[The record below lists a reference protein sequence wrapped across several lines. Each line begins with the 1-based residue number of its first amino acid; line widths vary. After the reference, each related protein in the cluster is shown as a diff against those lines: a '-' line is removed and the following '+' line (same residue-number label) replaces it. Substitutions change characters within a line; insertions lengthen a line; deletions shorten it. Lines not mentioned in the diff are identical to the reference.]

1 MNKERLILRVRE
13 ILAEEF
19 EKDINDLTPDANVK
33 ATLELDS
40 LLLVDMVA
48 LIEAEFKVKVTGTE
62 VAQIK
67 TFAELYDFIEER
79 LK

>member
-40 LLLVDMVA
+40 LSLVDMVA
-48 LIEAEFKVKVTGTE
+48 LIEAEIKVKVTGTE

>member
-40 LLLVDMVA
+40 LSLVDMVA

>member
-1 MNKERLILRVRE
+1 MEKEQLISRVRE

-19 EKDINDLTPDANVK
+19 EKDINDLTPDANIK

-40 LLLVDMVA
+40 LSLVDMVA
-48 LIEAEFKVKVTGTE
+48 LIEAEFKVKITGTE
-62 VAQIK
+62 VSQVK

>member
-1 MNKERLILRVRE
+1 MEKQELIARVNTV
-13 ILAEEF
+13 LAEEF
-19 EKDINDLTPDANVK
+19 EKEINDLTPDANIK

-40 LLLVDMVA
+40 LSLVDMVA
-48 LIEAEFKVKVTGTE
+48 LIEAEFKVKITGTE
-62 VAQIK
+62 VSQIK

>member
-19 EKDINDLTPDANVK
+19 EKYINDLTPDANVK

-40 LLLVDMVA
+40 LSLVDMVA

>member
-19 EKDINDLTPDANVK
+19 EKNIEDLTPDANVK

-40 LLLVDMVA
+40 LSLVDMVA

>member
-1 MNKERLILRVRE
+1 MEKQELITRVNAV
-13 ILAEEF
+13 LAEEF
-19 EKDINDLTPDANVK
+19 EKEINDLTPDANIK

-40 LLLVDMVA
+40 LSLVDMVA
-48 LIEAEFKVKVTGTE
+48 LIEAEFKVKITGTE
-62 VAQIK
+62 VSQVK

>member
-1 MNKERLILRVRE
+1 MEKQELITRVNTV
-13 ILAEEF
+13 LAEEF
-19 EKDINDLTPDANVK
+19 EKEINDLTPDANIK

-40 LLLVDMVA
+40 LSLVDMVA
-48 LIEAEFKVKVTGTE
+48 LIEAEFKVKITGTE
-62 VAQIK
+62 VSQVK

>member
-19 EKDINDLTPDANVK
+19 EKDIEDLTPDANVK

-40 LLLVDMVA
+40 LSLVDMVA

-67 TFAELYDFIEER
+67 TFAELYDFIEGR

>member
-1 MNKERLILRVRE
+1 MNKERLILQVRE
-13 ILAEEF
+13 ILSEEF

-40 LLLVDMVA
+40 LSLVDMVA

>member
-1 MNKERLILRVRE
+1 MKKENLILRVRE

-19 EKDINDLTPDANVK
+19 EKDIEDLTPDANVK

-40 LLLVDMVA
+40 LSLVDMVA

-67 TFAELYDFIEER
+67 TFAEFYDFIEER

>member
-19 EKDINDLTPDANVK
+19 EKDIEDLTPDANVK

-40 LLLVDMVA
+40 LSLVDMVA

>member
-1 MNKERLILRVRE
+1 MEKEQLILRVRE

-19 EKDINDLTPDANVK
+19 EKDINDLTPDANIK

-40 LLLVDMVA
+40 LSLVDMVA
-48 LIEAEFKVKVTGTE
+48 LIEAEFKVKITGTE
-62 VAQIK
+62 VSQVK

>member
-1 MNKERLILRVRE
+1 MEKQELIARVNAV
-13 ILAEEF
+13 LAEEF
-19 EKDINDLTPDANVK
+19 EKEINDLTPDANIK

-40 LLLVDMVA
+40 LSLVDMVA
-48 LIEAEFKVKVTGTE
+48 LIEAEFKVKITGTE
-62 VAQIK
+62 VSQVK

>member
-1 MNKERLILRVRE
+1 MEKEQLILRVRE
-13 ILAEEF
+13 ILSEEF
-19 EKDINDLTPDANVK
+19 EKDINDLTPDANIK

-40 LLLVDMVA
+40 LSLVDMVA
-48 LIEAEFKVKVTGTE
+48 LIEAEFKVKITGTQ
-62 VAQIK
+62 VSQVK

>member
-40 LLLVDMVA
+40 LSLVDMVA
-48 LIEAEFKVKVTGTE
+48 LIETEFKVKVTGTE

-67 TFAELYDFIEER
+67 TFAELYDFIEGR

>member
-13 ILAEEF
+13 ILEEEF

-40 LLLVDMVA
+40 LSLVDMVA

>member
-1 MNKERLILRVRE
+1 MEKEQLILRVRE
-13 ILAEEF
+13 ILSEEF
-19 EKDINDLTPDANVK
+19 EKDINDLTPDANIK

-40 LLLVDMVA
+40 LSLVDMVA
-48 LIEAEFKVKVTGTE
+48 LIEAEFKVKITGTE
-62 VAQIK
+62 VSQVK

>member
-40 LLLVDMVA
+40 LSLVDMVA

-67 TFAELYDFIEER
+67 TFAELYDFIEEL

>member
-1 MNKERLILRVRE
+1 MKKENLILRVRE
-13 ILAEEF
+13 LLAEEF
-19 EKDINDLTPDANVK
+19 EKDLNDITPDANVK

-40 LLLVDMVA
+40 LSLVDMVA
-48 LIEAEFKVKVTGTE
+48 LIEAEFKVKVTGAE
-62 VAQIK
+62 VSQIK